1 MDLFGAAEKRG
12 KAALGSLDRGYGLPA
27 LLYNME
33 NLDAPLKK
41 AKARCP
47 WVPKIPKKKEKKKK
61 REFFGRNLHF
71 LRVNSDSRIEKL
83 IHRYAFLPSYDES
96 SQNSLHPE

>member
-1 MDLFGAAEKRG
+1 MDLFSAAEKRG

-27 LLYNME
+27 LLYHME

-47 WVPKIPKKKEKKKK
+47 WIPKIPKKKDALNRKVVGAHETHGG
-61 REFFGRNLHF
+61 FFHYQQIL
-71 LRVNSDSRIEKL
+71 
-83 IHRYAFLPSYDES
+83 
-96 SQNSLHPE
+96 